1 VSSPCQ
7 NGEFAERAGQHRQP
21 HPDAVEDRDAL
32 VVVHDRDVH
41 VAAAGEHLPGG
52 EAEGVQHPGVAV
64 ALGRDGRDRYRGGG
78 QRGDVRAGRRGRGL
92 CPGAPEPQFGVDL
105 GEGAADGGA
114 ELQLLGLELW
124 HQVRRGL
131 LVGLIAVPLGPVV
144 LLGVLPLAPPG
155 GDLQGVRTEWD
166 RTASGVDHEQ
176 FFLDPDRSHVPMVA
190 SSPRWRWLDPPA
202 PPHRGNGTITPL
214 SPTWISVLA
223 GTSGPRSSWSPCDH
237 AHRSCDC

>member
-7 NGEFAERAGQHRQP
+7 NGEFAEREGQHRQP

-52 EAEGVQHPGVAV
+52 ETEGVEHPGEAV
-64 ALGRDGRDRYRGGG
+64 ALGRDGRDRYRRGG

-92 CPGAPEPQFGVDL
+92 C
-105 GEGAADGGA
+105 
-114 ELQLLGLELW
+114 
-124 HQVRRGL
+124 
-131 LVGLIAVPLGPVV
+131 PVV

-214 SPTWISVLA
+214 SPT
-223 GTSGPRSSWSPCDH
+223 
-237 AHRSCDC
+237 